1 MINYTDFDPKIIPVL
16 GTGDW
21 SNIDRAQSIDK
32 TGTLNK
38 IKVEEIGRD
47 GVVEYVNQPPSV
59 TYRLTQMEYGS
70 ISFFNKLANVAD
82 NIDTLDLND
91 FKTSTFDI
99 CAFLTDDDGTFK
111 GTQWLPKLRFSGF
124 SINIGSPQALIQRN
138 FDFVG
143 EDWIVWQGAN
153 KYLIMKKE
161 TIESGDIISGDTI
174 EFTVE
179 DPIAVTDPITGKV
192 IQRVVKISNGVSTEL
207 VEDTDYTYE
216 SGGTLTIEDC
226 ILGDV
231 IKYWYTAGSFESGEV
246 PFEENDT
253 DLPAI
258 HADSASIFL
267 ASGNYVYRLQSVTI
281 DVRLERFDISEIGNS
296 EIVLRGVRTKT
307 VTITLGRLLQTFT
320 IEEILAGQVADFGK
334 LDIREF
340 SDKFILRVYL
350 YTDKEKEIGD
360 FEIGFKAIDLAP
372 SEIRGGASIGNYVEA
387 GNTLTGQDLT
397 ISTVKA
403 TIDA

>member
-111 GTQWLPKLRFSGF
+111 GTQWLPKLRLSGF

>member
-91 FKTSTFDI
+91 FKTSIFDI

-111 GTQWLPKLRFSGF
+111 GTQWLPKLRLSGF